1 MIKRRSHLMLE
12 LYQSRNPLTETN
24 RRREI
29 GVEQLPQIESIAEMS
44 DIQSVVRQIV
54 NQFQPEKVILFGSY
68 AYGKPSEDSDVD
80 LLVVMDCEKR
90 PIRVA
95 AEISAAVDHA
105 FPLDILVRKPDEFQE
120 SFERGGNF
128 ATEVLT
134 EGHVLYEA

>member
-1 MIKRRSHLMLE
+1 M
-12 LYQSRNPLTETN
+12 
-24 RRREI
+24 
-29 GVEQLPQIESIAEMS
+29 PQIESIAEMS

>member
-1 MIKRRSHLMLE
+1 MLE

>member
-1 MIKRRSHLMLE
+1 MLE

-134 EGHVLYEA
+134 EGRVLYEA

>member
-1 MIKRRSHLMLE
+1 M
-12 LYQSRNPLTETN
+12 
-24 RRREI
+24 
-29 GVEQLPQIESIAEMS
+29 PQIESIAEMS
-44 DIQSVVRQIV
+44 DIQAVVRQIV

-68 AYGKPSEDSDVD
+68 AYGKPSEYSDVD

-105 FPLDILVRKPDEFQE
+105 FPLDILVREPGEFQE

-134 EGHVLYEA
+134 EGQVLYEA